1 MPPKHQRNRWPLSA
15 SKVSGMTPWPNDRST
30 CSPDQ
35 PSRSSRS
42 ESSASSVMHHSSQP
56 PARSSASRRISPI
69 VPAKIAPSRSLRD
82 GWETAK
88 KYL

>member
-15 SKVSGMTPWPNDRST
+15 SKVSGMTPTPKERST

-35 PSRSSRS
+35 PSRSRRS
-42 ESSASSVMHHSSQP
+42 DSSASSVMHHSSQP
-56 PARSSASRRISPI
+56 PARSSASRRIRPM
-69 VPAKIAPSRSLRD
+69 VPAKIAPSRSLREGCD
-82 GWETAK
+82 TAK